1 MDENR
6 LGAILLECGVVDEA
20 GLERC
25 LAIQALTGS
34 SRPIGRIL
42 VEQGL
47 IDEATLKRLLEM
59 QRSRQVSRAAKVPPD
74 DLASSSL
81 LAAARI
87 NGASEIVVSEGHQVR
102 VRVGASWQQ
111 LTDNVL
117 SGPEV
122 WDFVRETMGADV
134 LEQLADQHFVTRP
147 WRVDGA
153 GAGAATAFRQFDGV
167 ACRLTFSRAKTAS
180 LRDIGIPASVGDA
193 VIAGK
198 GLILC
203 VGERSMGRSELLG
216 SLTQHAAKDPSQYVV
231 VVDDEPVTIE
241 GDGALVVQRQYG
253 INPAVR
259 ADVLRSVVSE
269 DPDVMVIADVGS
281 PETFELAMRAAE
293 GGRLVIAYLDARN
306 VVHALMRIFNFYPSY
321 DLSRVR
327 VALAAVLRSVLVRQL
342 LPNATHTDTVPATE
356 LLIVQDAV
364 REILRAGNIED
375 INLLLRS
382 EDSTSG
388 YPLDRSMLDLLA
400 SGRVRM
406 DDVFAR
412 AEEKAGLLE
421 RTRNLGGAAGA
432 DVHPENH

>member
-1 MDENR
+1 MRDR
-6 LGAILLECGVVDEA
+6 ALVAI
-20 GLERC
+20 
-25 LAIQALTGS
+25 
-34 SRPIGRIL
+34 
-42 VEQGL
+42 
-47 IDEATLKRLLEM
+47 
-59 QRSRQVSRAAKVPPD
+59 
-74 DLASSSL
+74 DL
-81 LAAARI
+81 
-87 NGASEIVVSEGHQVR
+87 
-102 VRVGASWQQ
+102 
-111 LTDNVL
+111 
-117 SGPEV
+117 
-122 WDFVRETMGADV
+122 
-134 LEQLADQHFVTRP
+134 
-147 WRVDGA
+147 
-153 GAGAATAFRQFDGV
+153 
-167 ACRLTFSRAKTAS
+167 
-180 LRDIGIPASVGDA
+180 IPASVGDA

-203 VGERSMGRSELLG
+203 VGERSIGRSELLG

-364 REILRAGNIED
+364 REILRAGFEEVQGQLQGICHTGPPNGCYDAAHSKVMRISD
-375 INLLLRS
+375 VRKALLCTPMNRNAVRQIARSWHSSVIGGRLR
-382 EDSTSG
+382 TVSG
-388 YPLDRSMLDLLA
+388 ARFSARRRTEHVLRAAWAAEIWPILHGNDTIRGHGAGGRALSLGYQPACALENSGLHCA
-400 SGRVRM
+400 QSAPSGRIL
-406 DDVFAR
+406 R
-412 AEEKAGLLE
+412 A
-421 RTRNLGGAAGA
+421 
-432 DVHPENH
+432 